1 MKITYSNGLYDKIKW
16 SEAKMYGLGVNSE
29 DTLQQAIINAW
40 RSTTPRKEWF
50 RVFHVANGG
59 KRNALEALKFK
70 RMGVVSGI
78 SDLVCLLPHG
88 KVGFIELKY
97 GKNGMSDNQKEFRS
111 FCVENNYPYALC
123 RSIGEALDTL
133 KDWRIYEPKIIRG
146 AK

>member
-1 MKITYSNGLYDKIKW
+1 MKITYSHGLYDKIKW
-16 SEAKMYGLGVNSE
+16 SEEKMYCLGVNSE
-29 DTLQQAIINAW
+29 DSLQKAIINAW

-97 GKNGMSDNQKEFRS
+97 GKNGMSESQKEFRS
-111 FCVENNYPYALC
+111 FCESNNYPYALC
-123 RSIGEALDTL
+123 RSVGEALETL
-133 KDWRIYEPKIIRG
+133 KGWGIYEPKIIRG